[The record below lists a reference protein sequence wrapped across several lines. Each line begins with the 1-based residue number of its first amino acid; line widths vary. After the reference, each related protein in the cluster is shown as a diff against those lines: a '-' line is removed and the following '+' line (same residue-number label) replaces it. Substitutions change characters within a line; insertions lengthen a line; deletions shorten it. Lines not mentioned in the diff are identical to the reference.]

1 MDSID
6 HGVSKE
12 CMSLILFKTY
22 QLHSKYFLENF
33 KSVWN
38 HPFSQSPCKREK
50 EHMIATFS
58 EIVSVKEITISL
70 STPNSFSCT

>member
-12 CMSLILFKTY
+12 CMSLILFKAY

-33 KSVWN
+33 KSVQN

-50 EHMIATFS
+50 EHMITTFS